1 LLIIC
6 HDDHA
11 GSPTRVPGDTGRLD
25 CGGAVARARDGA
37 NTAIFSLETREI
49 SDFRLQISDCLL
61 IVDSISHSQNQ
72 SAINNQSEI

>member
-1 LLIIC
+1 M
-6 HDDHA
+6 
-11 GSPTRVPGDTGRLD
+11 
-25 CGGAVARARDGA
+25 GA

-72 SAINNQSEI
+72 SPINNQSEI

>member
-1 LLIIC
+1 MQDL
-6 HDDHA
+6 
-11 GSPTRVPGDTGRLD
+11 RL
-25 CGGAVARARDGA
+25 AFRATPVVSIVAALSLALGMGA